1 MNSCRVFIPSADTI
15 VTKLSAK
22 YYLLRLSYIKV
33 LKQYLQV
40 YLYLLIPAYRLLLQH
55 VSQS

>member
-40 YLYLLIPAYRLLLQH
+40 YLLIPAYRLLLQH
-55 VSQS
+55 VSES